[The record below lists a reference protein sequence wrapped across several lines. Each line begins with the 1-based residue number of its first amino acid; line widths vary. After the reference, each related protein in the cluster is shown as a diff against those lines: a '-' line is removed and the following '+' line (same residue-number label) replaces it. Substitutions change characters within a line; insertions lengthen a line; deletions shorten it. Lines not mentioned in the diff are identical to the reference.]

1 MSTLS
6 ECSEHFRSVWA
17 TSSSSGKPLEM
28 EAGIG
33 GVLPTQQVRE
43 KWCLICHRS
52 SLNGFTDI
60 DTSLA
65 DSLITCGMSSHNNSW
80 PSFDTYYYW
89 FHICMYVHCEEG

>member
-1 MSTLS
+1 MSKPYVVVVHTTYI
-6 ECSEHFRSVWA
+6 VV
-17 TSSSSGKPLEM
+17 SGCIGFQM

-65 DSLITCGMSSHNNSW
+65 DLVVGSSTSTLLSNHVW
-80 PSFDTYYYW
+80 HVFTQQFLDC
-89 FHICMYVHCEEG
+89 F

>member
-1 MSTLS
+1 MTLY
-6 ECSEHFRSVWA
+6 
-17 TSSSSGKPLEM
+17 SSSTYLVVIVFQM

-33 GVLPTQQVRE
+33 GVLPTQQVHE

-65 DSLITCGMSSHNNSW
+65 DLVVGSVVHYYSLITCGMSSHNNS
-80 PSFDTYYYW
+80 
-89 FHICMYVHCEEG
+89 

>member
-1 MSTLS
+1 
-6 ECSEHFRSVWA
+6 
-17 TSSSSGKPLEM
+17 M

-65 DSLITCGMSSHNNSW
+65 DLVVGSSTLLSNHVW
-80 PSFDTYYYW
+80 HVFTQQ
-89 FHICMYVHCEEG
+89 FLACF